1 MAKTIEDEEIFPG
14 QKDGISAMSGDNYV
28 STYEPVFE
36 DEEVLFSFEDKD
48 FSVMV
53 DFYGEEE
60 WRIQGIAVWNKEKKE
75 WNEVLINLGMQK
87 RLTKFMDREID
98 SYGNNLFETAYTA
111 KYEPTD
117 WKDCYD

>member
-1 MAKTIEDEEIFPG
+1 MDEPI
-14 QKDGISAMSGDNYV
+14 
-28 STYEPVFE
+28 FE
-36 DEEVLFSFEDKD
+36 DEEVLFTFEGKD
-48 FSVMV
+48 FSIIV

-60 WRIQGIAVWNKEKKE
+60 WKIQSMAIWNGVEKQWDE
-75 WNEVLINLGMQK
+75 GLFHIGVQK

-117 WKDCYD
+117 LKDDYND